1 MLDRYSPLPHFTQRT
16 RFLISVQL
24 PLLEHYHS
32 RISSSLDA
40 FETLSSAFVRAVP
53 GSLGVSL
60 GGGGP
65 EGSANVDTGKLTR
78 GVDGVQ
84 RLCKALVNTRY
95 LEAAMENWGED
106 LVGAWVFVTL
116 RNALTNLYLSLSF
129 SWNFGVK

>member
-1 MLDRYSPLPHFTQRT
+1 M
-16 RFLISVQL
+16 
-24 PLLEHYHS
+24 
-32 RISSSLDA
+32 
-40 FETLSSAFVRAVP
+40 
-53 GSLGVSL
+53 
-60 GGGGP
+60 
-65 EGSANVDTGKLTR
+65 DTGKLTR

-84 RLCKALVNTRY
+84 RLCKALVNARY